1 MTIEAKKENGSLTIT
16 LEGEINNMAAP
27 KFEKAYLDNRE
38 DIREVCIDMEKATY
52 LTSAALRVILFIQQ
66 EMDDCGGSLKVCR
79 VNDDIME
86 VFSFTGFS
94 GFLIIE

>member
-38 DIREVCIDMEKATY
+38 DIREVCIDMEKAT
-52 LTSAALRVILFIQQ
+52 LPPRSRHRPCRRPPRNSPAVAPLSSALP
-66 EMDDCGGSLKVCR
+66 
-79 VNDDIME
+79 
-86 VFSFTGFS
+86 
-94 GFLIIE
+94 